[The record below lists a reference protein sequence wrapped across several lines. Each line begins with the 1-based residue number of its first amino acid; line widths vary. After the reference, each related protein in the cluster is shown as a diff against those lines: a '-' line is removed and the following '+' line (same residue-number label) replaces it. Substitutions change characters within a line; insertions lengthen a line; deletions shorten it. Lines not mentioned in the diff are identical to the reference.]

1 MNNFI
6 KVTDSSYPS
15 LLKQIYKPPEK
26 MYFNGDVGILG
37 GNLIAFVGTRDFTPY
52 GKYCV
57 ERIISELSLCD
68 FVIVSGL
75 ARGIDTF
82 AHKAALKNGLKTVAV
97 LGTGINNVYPREN
110 EGLAEEIVSSG
121 GCILSEY
128 EGDGPG
134 RKFTFPMRNRI
145 IAGLCVA
152 TVVVEAPE
160 SSGALITAKRANE
173 ENRDVFAIPGDIDR
187 AESAGCN
194 KLIQGSAACP
204 VMSGMDIIR
213 ALKMQPELIK
223 TENDAFDADSGLG
236 DLNLGEQNLKVLNTI
251 SKTRPIF
258 IDDLVERSGVSL
270 VEANKTLSMLEING
284 LVQSSDNGFYLRCF

>member
-1 MNNFI
+1 MSNFI
-6 KVTDSSYPS
+6 TVSDPSYPV

-26 MYFNGDVGILG
+26 MYFNGDVGILS

-52 GKYCV
+52 GKYSV

-75 ARGIDTF
+75 ARGIDTL
-82 AHKAALKNGLKTVAV
+82 AHKAALKYGLKTVAV
-97 LGTGINNVYPREN
+97 LGTGIDNIYPREN
-110 EGLAEEIVSSG
+110 EGLASEIVSSG

-152 TVVVEAPE
+152 TVVVEAPL

-194 KLIQGSAACP
+194 KLIQGSAAGP
-204 VMSGMDIIR
+204 IMSGADIVR
-213 ALKMQPELIK
+213 ALNMQPELIK
-223 TENDAFDADSGLG
+223 VDNELGEYGDS
-236 DLNLGEQNLKVLNTI
+236 DLDEQNLKVLNAI
-251 SKTRPIF
+251 SRTRPIF
-258 IDDLVERSGVSL
+258 IDDLVERSGVPL